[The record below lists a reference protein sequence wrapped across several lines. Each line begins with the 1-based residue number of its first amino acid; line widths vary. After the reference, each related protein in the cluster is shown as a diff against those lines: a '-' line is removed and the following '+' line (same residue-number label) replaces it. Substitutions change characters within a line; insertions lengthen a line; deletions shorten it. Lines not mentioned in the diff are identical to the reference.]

1 MALSTKLELACREY
15 LIDLN
20 WSKAMQRAGYKKSTA
35 ENNGSKYFERTE
47 IQTFINELMG
57 ARVERLERDGDDVVK
72 ELGHIAY
79 SNLMDVYEY
88 KQASEEDPYAAKE
101 LVLKD
106 LETLPRSVISAI
118 KDVKITAATSLS
130 PCKVE
135 IKFYSRLQALELLG
149 RHHNIFEKGA
159 NSGVEFHMSM
169 DLGGSVT

>member
-35 ENNGSKYFERTE
+35 ENNGSKYFERSE

-88 KQASEEDPYAAKE
+88 NQTSEEDPYAAKE

-106 LETLPRSVISAI
+106 LEKLPRSVMSAI
-118 KDVKITAATSLS
+118 KDVKITAATALS
-130 PCKVE
+130 PYKVE
-135 IKFYSRLQALELLG
+135 VKFYNRLQALELLG
-149 RHHNIFEKGA
+149 RHHNIFEKDS
-159 NSGVEFHMSM
+159 NSGIEFHLSM
-169 DLGGSVT
+169 DLGGSET